1 MLTSFWLHAIPM
13 NEILLKEIDI
23 MVNNRKKD
31 NEKTD
36 GLHVYFDG
44 ASKQPSQTC
53 QPPVQSVKEPICPI
67 KYLRL
72 QHKHT

>member
-1 MLTSFWLHAIPM
+1 M

-31 NEKTD
+31 NEKNGRLACLLRRGFETAEPD
-36 GLHVYFDG
+36 VPATFM
-44 ASKQPSQTC
+44 
-53 QPPVQSVKEPICPI
+53 QSVKEPICPI